1 MCHHFQITGLE
12 ESKTIMAS
20 VQMSKKITSLEGKA
34 TIMANVPSRKEEEP
48 RHLVENANKYLVDI
62 DTEPKAKLP
71 TSLPTSVIVTSRTGP
86 KAVTQSLFGKPREK
100 SAEPSLAARDL
111 PRVPTVKIFG
121 ADKVEPRT
129 KPTVTTSRFFSPAL
143 SKVSQVEETTARS
156 SSAEQPFGLGSSDP
170 ARGKNDVE
178 EEQKFFE
185 MLFNFDT
192 SNLEQLAPHNGVD
205 CIDRKTPSSSSAP
218 SSCKDTTRDKIKSED
233 FNDLLGT
240 GIDLAE
246 IENFCETISDWSSLS
261 ETPPS
266 SSRGSLEEEEFSD
279 GWSPESKFDLMAET
293 PLLRP
298 EEDIMWGSSCSQGGG
313 GTEPRIIW
321 GNLLQGEE
329 LGGESQ
335 MSEPPINYKRKEFPS
350 EVDGERPKEVRVVEN
365 TTDFLFLASG
375 Q

>member
-71 TSLPTSVIVTSRTGP
+71 TSLPTSVIVTSRPGP
-86 KAVTQSLFGKPREK
+86 KAATQSLFGKPREK
-100 SAEPSLAARDL
+100 SVEPSLAARDL
-111 PRVPTVKIFG
+111 PKVSTVNIFG

-129 KPTVTTSRFFSPAL
+129 KPTVTTSRLFSPA
-143 SKVSQVEETTARS
+143 VSQVEETTECS
-156 SSAEQPFGLGSSDP
+156 SSAEQPLGLGSSDP
-170 ARGKNDVE
+170 ARGKNDLE

-192 SNLEQLAPHNGVD
+192 SDLEQLAPHNGVD
-205 CIDRKTPSSSSAP
+205 CIDRKTPSSSSSA
-218 SSCKDTTRDKIKSED
+218 SSCKDTNRDNIKSED

-246 IENFCETISDWSSLS
+246 IGNFCETISDWSSPA
-261 ETPPS
+261 ETPPPS
-266 SSRGSLEEEEFSD
+266 SGGSIEEESFSD
-279 GWSPESKFDLMAET
+279 GWSPESKFDLAET

-298 EEDIMWGSSCSQGGG
+298 EEDIMWGGSCSQGGG
-313 GTEPRIIW
+313 GSEPRIVW
-321 GNLLQGEE
+321 GNVLQGEE
-329 LGGESQ
+329 LGGEPQ
-335 MSEPPINYKRKEFPS
+335 MPEPPNYKRKEFPS
-350 EVDGERPKEVRVVEN
+350 EVDGERPKKVRVVEN
-365 TTDFLFLASG
+365 TTDFLFLVSG

>member
-1 MCHHFQITGLE
+1 
-12 ESKTIMAS
+12 MAS
-20 VQMSKKITSLEGKA
+20 VQNREKD
-34 TIMANVPSRKEEEP
+34 P
-48 RHLVENANKYLVDI
+48 RHLVENANKHLVEI
-62 DTEPKAKLP
+62 DTKPKVKLP
-71 TSLPTSVIVTSRTGP
+71 TSLPTAVIVTSRPGP

-111 PRVPTVKIFG
+111 PRVSTVKVFG
-121 ADKVEPRT
+121 ADKVEART

-143 SKVSQVEETTARS
+143 SKVSQVEKPTACS
-156 SSAEQPFGLGSSDP
+156 SSAGQPLGLGSSDP
-170 ARGKNDVE
+170 ARGKNDLE

-205 CIDRKTPSSSSAP
+205 CIDRKTPSTSSA
-218 SSCKDTTRDKIKSED
+218 SSCKETTRDNIKSED

-246 IENFCETISDWSSLS
+246 IENFCETISDWSIPA
-261 ETPPS
+261 ETPTS
-266 SSRGSLEEEEFSD
+266 SSGGSIEEESFSD
-279 GWSPESKFDLMAET
+279 TWSPESKFDLAET

-313 GTEPRIIW
+313 GSEPRIIW
-321 GNLLQGEE
+321 GNVLQGEK

-335 MSEPPINYKRKEFPS
+335 MSEPHINYKRKEFPS
-350 EVDGERPKEVRVVEN
+350 DVDGERPKKVRVVEN
-365 TTDFLFLASG
+365 TSDFLFLASG

>member
-1 MCHHFQITGLE
+1 
-12 ESKTIMAS
+12 MAS
-20 VQMSKKITSLEGKA
+20 VQMQKKITSLEGKV
-34 TIMANVPSRKEEEP
+34 TNMASVPSRKEEEP
-48 RHLVENANKYLVDI
+48 RHLVEVQNANKHLVDI

-71 TSLPTSVIVTSRTGP
+71 TSLPTSVIVTSRPGP

-111 PRVPTVKIFG
+111 PRVSTVKIFG

-129 KPTVTTSRFFSPAL
+129 KPTVTTSRFFSPAM

-192 SNLEQLAPHNGVD
+192 SDLEQLAPHNGVD

-218 SSCKDTTRDKIKSED
+218 SCKDTTRDNIKSED

-246 IENFCETISDWSSLS
+246 IENFCETISDWSSPA

-266 SSRGSLEEEEFSD
+266 SSGGSIEEEEFSD
-279 GWSPESKFDLMAET
+279 GWSPKSKFDLAET

-298 EEDIMWGSSCSQGGG
+298 EEDIMWGSNCSQGGG
-313 GTEPRIIW
+313 GSEPRIIW
-321 GNLLQGEE
+321 EDVLQGEE

-350 EVDGERPKEVRVVEN
+350 EVDGERPKKVRVVEN
-365 TTDFLFLASG
+365 NTDFFFLVSG